1 MEMKSVNVQNAGF
14 VEENLYY
21 PRIKRLTDGSL
32 LMSFENDH
40 FGWDIYVRRSE
51 DNGKT
56 WSDATLLVKSS
67 PATSTAGEDTKVYVN
82 PDFIQLADG
91 IFYFALTFIF
101 DIPIISYIIDLSSL
115 PYFSSGEVS
124 AS

>member
-1 MEMKSVNVQNAGF
+1 MRSNTLNSIMFAGMVLLSASCGRGEWPADNDVRISWDRSTFTEMKSVNVQNAGF

-21 PRIKRLTDGSL
+21 PRIKRLSGGAL

-56 WSDATLLVKSS
+56 WSDAALLVKSA
-67 PATSTAGEDTKVYVN
+67 PATSSAGE
-82 PDFIQLADG
+82 
-91 IFYFALTFIF
+91 
-101 DIPIISYIIDLSSL
+101 
-115 PYFSSGEVS
+115 
-124 AS
+124 

>member
-1 MEMKSVNVQNAGF
+1 MKSVNVQNAGF

-21 PRIKRLTDGSL
+21 PRIKRLSGGAL

-56 WSDATLLVKSS
+56 WSDATLLVKSA

-82 PDFIQLADG
+82 PDFIELEDGRILLAYQWRYKKG
-91 IFYFALTFIF
+91 TMILR
-101 DIPIISYIIDLSSL
+101 IPTTTA
-115 PYFSSGEVS
+115 
-124 AS
+124 ASK

>member
-1 MEMKSVNVQNAGF
+1 MKSVNVQNAGF

-21 PRIKRLTDGSL
+21 PRIKRLSGGAL

-56 WSDATLLVKSS
+56 WSDAALLVKSA
-67 PATSTAGEDTKVYVN
+67 PATSSAGEDTKVYVN
-82 PDFIQLADG
+82 PDFIELEDGRILLAYQWRYKKGYNDLANTNNNCG
-91 IFYFALTFIF
+91 I
-101 DIPIISYIIDLSSL
+101 
-115 PYFSSGEVS
+115 
-124 AS
+124 